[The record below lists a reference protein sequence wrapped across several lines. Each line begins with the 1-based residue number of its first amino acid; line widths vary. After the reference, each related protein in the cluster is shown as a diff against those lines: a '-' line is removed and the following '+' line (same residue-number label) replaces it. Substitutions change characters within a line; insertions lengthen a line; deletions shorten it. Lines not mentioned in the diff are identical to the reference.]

1 MLTLRA
7 GALFRRQLRNSAS
20 CLQEFREMTRLLAAV
35 LLLAAATPALACDWQ
50 QSVATDSSK
59 TVASQPPNDQSAPTG
74 TTTDQTPS

>member
-1 MLTLRA
+1 
-7 GALFRRQLRNSAS
+7 
-20 CLQEFREMTRLLAAV
+20 MTRLLVAV

-59 TVASQPPNDQSAPTG
+59 TVASQPPNDQSAPAG